1 METPNVELMKMAR
14 QSLTGRW
21 GLAIGTF
28 VIYLILVGALGVI
41 PILGQIG
48 ALLIA
53 GPFALGVAL
62 FSLSLA
68 RDEDARMEQIF
79 SGFNNFGTA
88 LGVYLLM
95 AIIVFLFT
103 LLLIVPGIIRALAYS
118 QSYFILADNP
128 QMSAMDVLDESKRM
142 MDGYKMKYFRLM
154 LRFLGLALLCILTLG
169 IGFFWFIPY
178 IYVTNAKFY
187 EDIKRIHGEELI

>member
-103 LLLIVPGIIRALAYS
+103 LFLIVPGIIRALAYS